1 MSCERNK
8 ELLVGLL
15 YDELTVEEREQ
26 VSEHLASCT
35 RCSGALDRLAEARDL
50 LRESQPGVPSAPR
63 VLVLSPPPRRWALRV
78 AAGFFVTAL
87 LLGAGTAAGYYVSRP
102 DAMLAG
108 QVGTHTEQLDSMA
121 RTIEDQRARIQAL
134 QDQPVTTAGLTE
146 QQFVAGLRTLANE
159 IEQNRVS
166 EMEALYDNLLREI
179 YGVQVRTDQRIGQT
193 EEALQYVVMAA
204 SNPRILAQ

>member
-50 LRESQPGVPSAPR
+50 LRESQPGVPPAPR
-63 VLVLSPPPRRWALRV
+63 VLVLTPPRRRWALRV
-78 AAGFFVTAL
+78 AAGFFLAAL

-102 DAMLAG
+102 DGALAG
-108 QVGTHTEQLDSMA
+108 QVGTHADQLDSMA
-121 RTIEDQRARIQAL
+121 RTLEDQRARIQAL
-134 QDQPVTTAGLTE
+134 QQQPVTPAGLSE
-146 QQFVAGLRTLANE
+146 EQFVAGLRTLANE
-159 IEQNRVS
+159 IEQNRAS